1 MFFTVVW
8 QLNRHIAGIKI
19 WLTAVYSQALGWML
33 LSMRDHISDLFSI
46 VLSNYLILQSIL
58 LFYLGVRYHLEKRFN
73 LPRSLALLAFSF
85 IPIQSYFTYVEP
97 AILPR
102 ILLVYGYCIV
112 IMGLIVRTLYGVEKT
127 NKTTGMQMY
136 QWLAVTIICLCF
148 VRVASV
154 TAAIQG
160 LYDAAFSNYVSALLG
175 FFMPQGLT
183 LGVFILAYEK
193 REKRILALRKK
204 AKLDA
209 ELKNRYLATLSHE
222 LRTPLNGIVGM
233 AQLMLDDTQISNP
246 NRSKLTT
253 IVKSG
258 QHLAE
263 LANNVLEYSAME
275 GTDDKSLRL
284 TSVRLLEFLN
294 TIEDLLKPLA
304 LEKSLTFNVQ
314 CEHNLPKYI
323 FTDVAKLRSILTNL
337 LSNSIK
343 YTEQGSVILSI
354 NRGAKNKLLFAVED
368 TGKGMS
374 EAHFEEMLKPFNRG
388 SMDVHKQSGVG
399 LGLAIVQY
407 LLTAMG
413 SQLIWQKRQSTGTTV
428 LFELDVAIDDVNEI
442 EAVDS
447 FETTTP
453 IKTNNQLE
461 LLIVEDME
469 LNVEVLTALLNHQHK
484 LTIANTG
491 QKAIDFLN
499 IKSFDAILLD
509 IQLPDMSGIDV
520 YNAKANIMKNINTP
534 VIALTAS
541 VSSKDI
547 EYYQQLNFIDI
558 VEKPIIKSKLY
569 TALSKIKDETHTLS
583 ESEVISEPNPNFSS
597 EPLTLLLEN
606 LTFERINQIALN
618 LESEL
623 ETEIER
629 LTHFI
634 TTKDIEHFQQLSHK
648 LSSRYG
654 QFGLIEVNQTL
665 KSMSCNTQPNL
676 EELTTLRAVMQ
687 DAIPA
692 LFEYLNN
699 YKNDKQKYTHHNC

>member
-19 WLTAVYSQALGWML
+19 WLAAVYSQALGWML

-58 LFYLGVRYHLEKRFN
+58 LFYLGVKYHLEKRFN

-85 IPIQSYFTYVEP
+85 IPIQSYFTYIEP

-112 IMGLIVRTLYGVEKT
+112 IMGLIVRTLHGVEKT

-314 CEHNLPKYI
+314 SEHNLPKYI

-354 NRGAKNKLLFAVED
+354 NRGAKNKLLFTIED

-388 SMDVHKQSGVG
+388 SLDVHKQSGVG

-453 IKTNNQLE
+453 LKTKNQLE

-499 IKSFDAILLD
+499 IKSFDAVLLD

-569 TALSKIKDETHTLS
+569 TALSKITDETHTLS

-618 LESEL
+618 LENEL